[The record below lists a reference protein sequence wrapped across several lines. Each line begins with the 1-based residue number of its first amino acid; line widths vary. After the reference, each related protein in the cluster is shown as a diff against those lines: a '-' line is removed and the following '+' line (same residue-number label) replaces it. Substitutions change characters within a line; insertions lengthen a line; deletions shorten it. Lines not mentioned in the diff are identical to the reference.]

1 MPTVSTFY
9 GIKITMNYN
18 DHLPPHFH
26 AEYQDYEAIVEII
39 TGDITGKIP
48 RRALNMVWTW
58 LDLHRNELHINWD
71 KARKRQ
77 PLDQIDPLP

>member
-1 MPTVSTFY
+1 MPTISTFY

-26 AEYQDYEAIVEII
+26 AEYQAHEALIEIT

-48 RRALNMVWTW
+48 RRALNMIWAW
-58 LDLHRNELHINWD
+58 LDMHRNELYVNWD
-71 KARKRQ
+71 KARQRQ
-77 PLDQIDPLP
+77 PLDHIDPLP

>member
-1 MPTVSTFY
+1 MPTISSFY

-26 AEYQDYEAIVEII
+26 AEYGEKEAVVEIA
-39 TGDITGKIP
+39 TGDITGKLP
-48 RRALNMVWTW
+48 RRALNLVWAW
-58 LDLHRNELHINWD
+58 LDLHQNELVINWE

-77 PLDQIDPLP
+77 PLDPIEPLP